1 MFIRPRHVK
10 IEPKFKIA
18 LANRGD
24 VASYVI

>member
-10 IEPKFKIA
+10 IEPKFQIA
-18 LANRGD
+18 LVNRGD